1 MGCRWQGFRRAGGL
15 GRVSGQQLEVARFST
30 QDNPPPPPPGNN
42 DAAMRSEGVGI
53 LVDKKATALRCSV
66 SNNPILSL
74 MTKRMVYRAIVLSV
88 LLYSAK
94 T

>member
-1 MGCRWQGFRRAGGL
+1 MGCRWLGFRRAGGL
-15 GRVSGQQLEVARFST
+15 GRVSGQQLEVAYFST
-30 QDNPPPPPPGNN
+30 QDNLPPPPRNN
-42 DAAMRSEGVGI
+42 DAAMRNEGVGI

-88 LLYSAK
+88 LLYGAE